1 MITGLTKLEWFIA
14 NHIFVF
20 GPEGATYYDGTIVE
34 WSATIGIIKTILI
47 ATAILA
53 IIGIIILIRQ
63 QKIMKMLRD
72 LTPPKAESP
81 KEEEA
86 SAKETE

>member
-1 MITGLTKLEWFIA
+1 MNSMLDSIEFFSTEACNLLSVNIPQIKRLISNG
-14 NHIFVF
+14 H
-20 GPEGATYYDGTIVE
+20 
-34 WSATIGIIKTILI
+34 SA
-47 ATAILA
+47 
-53 IIGIIILIRQ
+53 IIILVSITILLSIVTIIRQ

-81 KEEEA
+81 REEEA

>member
-53 IIGIIILIRQ
+53 IIGVIILIRQ

-72 LTPPKAESP
+72 LTPPR
-81 KEEEA
+81 EEES